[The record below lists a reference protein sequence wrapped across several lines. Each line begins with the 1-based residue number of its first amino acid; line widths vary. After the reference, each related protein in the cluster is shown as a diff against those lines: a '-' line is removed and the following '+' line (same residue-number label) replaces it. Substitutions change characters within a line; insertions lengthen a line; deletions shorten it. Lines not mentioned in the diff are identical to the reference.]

1 MMRGLYI
8 GRFQPFHNGHKAAV
22 EYISSE
28 VDELIIGIG
37 SSQLS
42 HEQMHPFTA
51 GERVLMITR
60 ALSHLKI
67 PLYVLPIPD
76 VHRNAIWVS
85 HVLSMVPQ
93 FDVVY
98 SSNPL
103 VIRLFREAGIE
114 VRSPPM
120 YKRSTL
126 SGTHIRELM
135 VQGGNWEEYVPK
147 ETADVIKSVNGV
159 LRLLDISKNDE

>member
-1 MMRGLYI
+1 MRGLYI

-42 HEQMHPFTA
+42 HELMHPFTA

-60 ALSHLKI
+60 ALSHLGI

-85 HVLSMVPQ
+85 HVLSMIPQ

-135 VQGGNWEEYVPK
+135 VSGGGWEEYVPA

-159 LRLLDISKNDE
+159 LRLQDISKNDE

>member
-1 MMRGLYI
+1 MRGLYI

-42 HEQMHPFTA
+42 HEVLHPFTA

-60 ALSHLKI
+60 ALSHLNI

-103 VIRLFREAGIE
+103 VIRLFREAGIAVE
-114 VRSPPM
+114 SPPM
-120 YKRSTL
+120 YERNTL
-126 SGTHIRELM
+126 SGTYIRELM
-135 VQGGNWEEYVPK
+135 ASGGNWKDYVPK
-147 ETADVIKSVNGV
+147 ETADVIESVDGV
-159 LRLLDISKNDE
+159 SRITDISKNDE

>member
-1 MMRGLYI
+1 MRGLYI

-42 HEQMHPFTA
+42 HEVLHPFTA

-60 ALSHLKI
+60 ALSHLNI

-98 SSNPL
+98 SSNPQ

-120 YKRSTL
+120 YERSTL
-126 SGTHIRELM
+126 SGTHIRKLLLS
-135 VQGGNWEEYVPK
+135 GGDWEEFVPA
-147 ETADVIKSVNGV
+147 ETAEIIKSVDGV
-159 LRLLDISKNDE
+159 SRIIDISKNDE

>member
-1 MMRGLYI
+1 MRGLYI

-42 HEQMHPFTA
+42 HEVLHPFTA

-60 ALSHLKI
+60 ALSHLNI

-85 HVLSMVPQ
+85 HVCSMVPQ

-98 SSNPL
+98 SSNPQ

-120 YKRSTL
+120 YERSTL
-126 SGTHIRELM
+126 SGTHIRKLLLS
-135 VQGGNWEEYVPK
+135 GGNWEEFVPE
-147 ETADVIKSVNGV
+147 ETAEIIKSVDGV
-159 LRLLDISKNDE
+159 SRIIDISKNDE

>member
-1 MMRGLYI
+1 MRGLYI

-42 HEQMHPFTA
+42 HEVLHPFTA

-60 ALSHLKI
+60 ALSHLNI

-98 SSNPL
+98 SSNPQVL
-103 VIRLFREAGIE
+103 RLFREAGIE

-120 YKRSTL
+120 YERSTL
-126 SGTHIRELM
+126 SGTHIRKLLLS
-135 VQGGNWEEYVPK
+135 GGGWEDFVPE
-147 ETADVIKSVNGV
+147 ETAEIIKSVDGV
-159 LRLLDISKNDE
+159 SRIMDISKNDE